1 MLWRDWRLSAN
12 LERGEQAMIA
22 KKTIGTWLMVFFG
35 LLISIFFLDAPIA
48 IFCKRMARSS
58 RSLGILMGDMPD
70 LLLPVAGLATVLAWV
85 GYGLLRRR
93 GINNNY
99 THFFKLTAVTIPLSY
114 AVKSVLKY
122 VFGRVETRH
131 WLRHPMSLGFH
142 FFTGNGNFSGF
153 PSGHMTVFTV
163 VVAAA
168 YVYLP
173 RYRWVY
179 VGLLILLAILLVVT
193 DYHFLSDVIAGT
205 WLGLLVHLG
214 MSKALPLNGPFA
226 ICPD

>member
-1 MLWRDWRLSAN
+1 LTAAKRLRPDTVPERPFTFDRGFGYPSCYAAGGEVLWRDWRLSAN

-114 AVKSVLKY
+114 AVKSVLK
-122 VFGRVETRH
+122 
-131 WLRHPMSLGFH
+131 
-142 FFTGNGNFSGF
+142 
-153 PSGHMTVFTV
+153 
-163 VVAAA
+163 
-168 YVYLP
+168 
-173 RYRWVY
+173 
-179 VGLLILLAILLVVT
+179 
-193 DYHFLSDVIAGT
+193 
-205 WLGLLVHLG
+205 
-214 MSKALPLNGPFA
+214 
-226 ICPD
+226 

>member
-1 MLWRDWRLSAN
+1 
-12 LERGEQAMIA
+12 MIA
-22 KKTIGTWLMVFFG
+22 KKTIGAWLMVFFG
-35 LLISIFFLDAPIA
+35 LLISIFFLDGPIA

-58 RSLGILMGDMPD
+58 RSLAILMGDMPD
-70 LLLPVAGLATVLAWV
+70 LLLPVAGLATVLAWI
-85 GYGLLRRR
+85 GYGILRRR

-99 THFFKLTAVTIPLSY
+99 TQFFKLTAVTIPVSY

-131 WLRHPMSLGFH
+131 WLRHPVSLGFH
-142 FFTGNGNFSGF
+142 FFTGNGDLSGF

-179 VGLLILLAILLVVT
+179 VGLLASLAILLIVT

-205 WLGLLVHLG
+205 WLGILVHLATAN
-214 MSKALPLNGPFA
+214 ALSLDAPFPVGA
-226 ICPD
+226 E